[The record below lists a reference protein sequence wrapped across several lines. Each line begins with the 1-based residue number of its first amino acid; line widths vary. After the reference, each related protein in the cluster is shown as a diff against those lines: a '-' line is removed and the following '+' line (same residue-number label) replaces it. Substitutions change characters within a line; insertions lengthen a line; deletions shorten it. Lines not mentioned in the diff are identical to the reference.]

1 MIWAAVKKAAPE
13 QDHIES
19 HGVGLMFR
27 KALRSVKKRE
37 KVDIGGQAI
46 RVETNLKPSS
56 KFHSY
61 IFKYSLMNNIYSQW
75 GF

>member
-27 KALRSVKKRE
+27 KALRSVKK
-37 KVDIGGQAI
+37 
-46 RVETNLKPSS
+46 
-56 KFHSY
+56 
-61 IFKYSLMNNIYSQW
+61 SLGDRQYAW
-75 GF
+75 KLT